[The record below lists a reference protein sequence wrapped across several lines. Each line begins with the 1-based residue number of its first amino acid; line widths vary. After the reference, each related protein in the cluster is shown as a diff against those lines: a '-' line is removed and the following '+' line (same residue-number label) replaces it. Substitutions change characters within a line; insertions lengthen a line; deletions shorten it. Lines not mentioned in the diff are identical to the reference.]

1 MNILDPKFRYVPA
14 AKTNIRRTFER
25 IRREQKERD
34 AKAAQVVRPIIK
46 AKGAK

>member
-46 AKGAK
+46 AKVAK

>member
-1 MNILDPKFRYVPA
+1 MNILDKNFRYVPA

-46 AKGAK
+46 GKVAK